1 MTGMNSAP
9 QAAAHKPAP
18 LSKQRLRLW
27 LQMLKATRH
36 IESRLRENMR
46 NSYATTLPRFDVL
59 AMLDRVPEGLKM
71 SELSSRLM
79 VSNGNVTG
87 IIDRLVNDGLVVRV
101 PIEGDRRATLVR
113 LTQKGRETFTEMAA
127 THEAWVDELF
137 APLSNDDIDC
147 AIDMLARLR
156 GKDE

>member
-1 MTGMNSAP
+1 MNSAP
-9 QAAAHKPAP
+9 QAAARGDAP

-36 IESRLRENMR
+36 IENRLRENMR
-46 NSYATTLPRFDVL
+46 NTFSTTLPRFDVL

-87 IIDRLVNDGLVVRV
+87 IIDRLVKDGLVVRV

-113 LTQKGRETFTEMAA
+113 LTQRGREAFAEMAA

-137 APLSNDDIDC
+137 APLGQDDIER
-147 AIDMLARLR
+147 AMEMLALLR

>member
-1 MTGMNSAP
+1 MNTG
-9 QAAAHKPAP
+9 QTAARDDAP

-27 LQMLKATRH
+27 LQLLKATRH
-36 IESRLRENMR
+36 VESRLRENLR
-46 NSYATTLPRFDVL
+46 NTFATTLPRFDVM
-59 AMLDRVPEGLKM
+59 AMLDHAPEGLRM
-71 SELSSRLM
+71 SDLSARLM

-113 LTQKGRETFTEMAA
+113 LTQKGRETFAEMAA
-127 THEAWVDELF
+127 THEAWVNELF
-137 APLSNDDIDC
+137 APLGRDDIER
-147 AIDMLARLR
+147 AIDMLALLR

>member
-1 MTGMNSAP
+1 MNSAP
-9 QAAAHKPAP
+9 QAAARGDAP

-36 IESRLRENMR
+36 IENRLRENMR
-46 NSYATTLPRFDVL
+46 NTFSTTLPRFDVL

-87 IIDRLVNDGLVVRV
+87 IIDRLVKDGLVVRV
-101 PIEGDRRATLVR
+101 PIEGDPRATLVR
-113 LTQKGRETFTEMAA
+113 LTQRGREAFAEMAA

-137 APLSNDDIDC
+137 APLGQDDIER
-147 AIDMLARLR
+147 AMEMLALLR

>member
-1 MTGMNSAP
+1 MSAR
-9 QAAAHKPAP
+9 QATARKDAP

-27 LQMLKATRH
+27 LQLLKATRH
-36 IESRLRENMR
+36 VENRLRENMR
-46 NSYATTLPRFDVL
+46 NSFATTLPRFDVL
-59 AMLDRVPEGLKM
+59 AMLDRAPEGLRM
-71 SELSSRLM
+71 SDLSARLM

-87 IIDRLVNDGLVVRV
+87 IIDRLVKDGLVVRV

-113 LTQKGRETFTEMAA
+113 LTQRGREAFAEMAA

-137 APLSNDDIDC
+137 APLGQDDIER
-147 AIDMLARLR
+147 AMEMLALLR